1 MKAVGQDATPE
12 VKKENGKWY
21 LWNGTEYE
29 EFTGAVAP
37 ATNIPYY
44 YADTQ
49 DPNNY
54 VILVVCDKDGQNA
67 KEIRLP
73 LNEGLAQINVLNAN
87 FNVTYSIA
95 KEGTNWPTWEG
106 GSKDKPA
113 KGEYMIGQTASSVL
127 VQISPAS
134 YDLSG
139 KTVKVVN
146 TKGEELP
153 IKLGKA
159 TPVTDARAAS
169 PVGLYEFPV
178 ESIVVNDE
186 VVEEYADI
194 QSLQASVVVNENVYS
209 VFNNSFVFRLTEAE
223 NNRIY
228 FGTYSINEEGNEIF
242 SNTVKAKPGESVT
255 IVPQRYQVGQLFDS
269 YITMANTDQAKADS
283 IRYGIS
289 FDGMTI
295 NFNDKAAGQVDFTVH
310 YLNVFGKVY
319 SYNIYVKFNEE
330 ESKPEEITS
339 IVSKNHVA
347 TEVTKDTEQAFTAD
361 LKPYFDAMG
370 NDQRL
375 IWNDEYAG
383 LAYYPE
389 VKWVYEDPQ
398 TGKTMEKNINLLSN
412 VVAVDSE
419 GKTTS
424 EAKKIAGVKV
434 YFINNYNNRLNDF
447 IELGGEFTAKV
458 AVHATVKGS
467 SNSKE
472 IAILNLPFTIEKP
485 SDATLKAAYTFN
497 PSYNKDGVITVYG
510 KTISNDQ
517 IFSTGTVNGY
527 KSVKAEEGKI
537 DIVEGTIKFIDNVT
551 EYNKAYTL
559 TGAKVTYAG
568 AQFKIDDFKV
578 MFANSKNFTTV
589 MPAGI
594 SIISGSGNIV
604 TVKYGKAADKNDK
617 NIYYRVDNISG
628 EMDAIKSVA
637 CEVEAKHASYL
648 TATGSKDITLTAVT
662 GDANKV
668 SVATPVK
675 VTLTITTSTDEVVK
689 DTITVTLNPYPAQ

>member
-1 MKAVGQDATPE
+1 M
-12 VKKENGKWY
+12 
-21 LWNGTEYE
+21 
-29 EFTGAVAP
+29 
-37 ATNIPYY
+37 
-44 YADTQ
+44 
-49 DPNNY
+49 
-54 VILVVCDKDGQNA
+54 ILFRTHV
-67 KEIRLP
+67 
-73 LNEGLAQINVLNAN
+73 N

>member
-1 MKAVGQDATPE
+1 M
-12 VKKENGKWY
+12 
-21 LWNGTEYE
+21 
-29 EFTGAVAP
+29 
-37 ATNIPYY
+37 
-44 YADTQ
+44 
-49 DPNNY
+49 
-54 VILVVCDKDGQNA
+54 
-67 KEIRLP
+67 
-73 LNEGLAQINVLNAN
+73 
-87 FNVTYSIA
+87 S
-95 KEGTNWPTWEG
+95 
-106 GSKDKPA
+106 
-113 KGEYMIGQTASSVL
+113 IGQTASSVL

-242 SNTVKAKPGESVT
+242 SNKVKAKPGESVT

-383 LAYYPE
+383 LAYYRE

-604 TVKYGKAADKNDK
+604 TVKYGKAANKNNK

>member
-1 MKAVGQDATPE
+1 M
-12 VKKENGKWY
+12 
-21 LWNGTEYE
+21 
-29 EFTGAVAP
+29 
-37 ATNIPYY
+37 
-44 YADTQ
+44 
-49 DPNNY
+49 
-54 VILVVCDKDGQNA
+54 ILVVCDKDGQNA

-668 SVATPVK
+668 WVSGF
-675 VTLTITTSTDEVVK
+675 S
-689 DTITVTLNPYPAQ
+689 

>member
-1 MKAVGQDATPE
+1 M
-12 VKKENGKWY
+12 
-21 LWNGTEYE
+21 WNGTEYE

-383 LAYYPE
+383 LAYYRE

>member
-1 MKAVGQDATPE
+1 M
-12 VKKENGKWY
+12 
-21 LWNGTEYE
+21 
-29 EFTGAVAP
+29 
-37 ATNIPYY
+37 
-44 YADTQ
+44 
-49 DPNNY
+49 
-54 VILVVCDKDGQNA
+54 
-67 KEIRLP
+67 
-73 LNEGLAQINVLNAN
+73 NEGLAQINVLNAN

>member
-1 MKAVGQDATPE
+1 
-12 VKKENGKWY
+12 
-21 LWNGTEYE
+21 
-29 EFTGAVAP
+29 
-37 ATNIPYY
+37 
-44 YADTQ
+44 
-49 DPNNY
+49 
-54 VILVVCDKDGQNA
+54 
-67 KEIRLP
+67 
-73 LNEGLAQINVLNAN
+73 
-87 FNVTYSIA
+87 
-95 KEGTNWPTWEG
+95 
-106 GSKDKPA
+106 
-113 KGEYMIGQTASSVL
+113 MIGQTASSVL

-242 SNTVKAKPGESVT
+242 SKTVKAKPGESVT

-383 LAYYPE
+383 LAYYRE

-527 KSVKAEEGKI
+527 KSVKTEEGKI

>member
-1 MKAVGQDATPE
+1 M
-12 VKKENGKWY
+12 
-21 LWNGTEYE
+21 
-29 EFTGAVAP
+29 
-37 ATNIPYY
+37 
-44 YADTQ
+44 
-49 DPNNY
+49 
-54 VILVVCDKDGQNA
+54 VCDKDGQNA

-383 LAYYPE
+383 LAYYRE

>member
-1 MKAVGQDATPE
+1 M
-12 VKKENGKWY
+12 
-21 LWNGTEYE
+21 
-29 EFTGAVAP
+29 
-37 ATNIPYY
+37 
-44 YADTQ
+44 
-49 DPNNY
+49 
-54 VILVVCDKDGQNA
+54 
-67 KEIRLP
+67 
-73 LNEGLAQINVLNAN
+73 NEGLAQINVLNAN

-578 MFANSKNFTTV
+578 MFANSKKLHN
-589 MPAGI
+589 
-594 SIISGSGNIV
+594 S
-604 TVKYGKAADKNDK
+604 Y
-617 NIYYRVDNISG
+617 
-628 EMDAIKSVA
+628 A
-637 CEVEAKHASYL
+637 CWYFYHL
-648 TATGSKDITLTAVT
+648 W
-662 GDANKV
+662 
-668 SVATPVK
+668 
-675 VTLTITTSTDEVVK
+675 
-689 DTITVTLNPYPAQ
+689 

>member
-1 MKAVGQDATPE
+1 M
-12 VKKENGKWY
+12 
-21 LWNGTEYE
+21 
-29 EFTGAVAP
+29 
-37 ATNIPYY
+37 
-44 YADTQ
+44 
-49 DPNNY
+49 
-54 VILVVCDKDGQNA
+54 ILVVCDKDGQNA

-319 SYNIYVKFNEE
+319 SYSIYVKFNEE

>member
-1 MKAVGQDATPE
+1 M
-12 VKKENGKWY
+12 KKENGKWY

>member
-1 MKAVGQDATPE
+1 M
-12 VKKENGKWY
+12 
-21 LWNGTEYE
+21 WNGTEYE

>member
-1 MKAVGQDATPE
+1 M
-12 VKKENGKWY
+12 
-21 LWNGTEYE
+21 
-29 EFTGAVAP
+29 
-37 ATNIPYY
+37 
-44 YADTQ
+44 
-49 DPNNY
+49 
-54 VILVVCDKDGQNA
+54 VCDKDGQNA